1 MKDIF
6 KDVDKKIKY
15 GVIGGVVLIT
25 VIVLLILFTP
35 KTLKLTREEVLLDGF
50 TSKENLVVKI
60 SLNKIK
66 SIKLTKEINLSEY
79 YDELGTYYDSL
90 EKVLNNGYSYL
101 DSDYNLKREDYKM
114 IVNIDTRDKGIVL
127 NNLSIKYNGDDKT
140 TLRYDVIMDLDD
152 ESAVKV
158 GDAISKTE
166 LKEKLKK
173 WGYN

>member
-1 MKDIF
+1 MF
-6 KDVDKKIKY
+6 
-15 GVIGGVVLIT
+15 
-25 VIVLLILFTP
+25 
-35 KTLKLTREEVLLDGF
+35 E
-50 TSKENLVVKI
+50 VVKI

-114 IVNIDTRDKGIVL
+114 TVNIDIKDRGIVL
-127 NNLSIKYNGDDKT
+127 NNLSIEYNGDDKT

-152 ESAVKV
+152 ESTIKLE
-158 GDAISKTE
+158 DAISKTE
-166 LKEKLKK
+166 LKKKLSK